1 MSEFTSGN
9 VARVQRHAAVA
20 RVQRHAA
27 VARVQRHAVV
37 ARGRRLCAVGAD
49 VYISPTNLY
58 VTQRG
63 DVGIA
68 PYKLSTNN

>member
-20 RVQRHAA
+20 R
-27 VARVQRHAVV
+27 
-37 ARGRRLCAVGAD
+37 GRRLCAVGAD
-49 VYISPTNLY
+49 AYISPTNLY

-68 PYKLSTNN
+68 PYKLITEN